1 MLISDIGRLLQL
13 KVTEDSLPLMGRL
26 AQGPMTMRLLPG
38 EQIVGAVCAEQTPLM
53 LFSQQVLIGRV
64 DCSGLRY
71 NQRGDLGSM
80 AVQIDAES
88 DRLVGISTGPGL
100 VGVRTS
106 KDRHGRL
113 YPDNIN
119 ISKPGDKPT
128 EQASLQKGETI
139 IEVINAIQQNP

>member
-1 MLISDIGRLLQL
+1 
-13 KVTEDSLPLMGRL
+13 
-26 AQGPMTMRLLPG
+26 MRLLPG
-38 EQIVGAVCAEQTPLM
+38 EEIVGAVCTEQTPLM
-53 LFSQQVLIGRV
+53 LITRQGVIRRI

-113 YPDNIN
+113 DAANIN
-119 ISKPGDKPT
+119 VSKPGDKPT

-139 IEVINAIQQNP
+139 VDVINAIQPNP